1 MTADMPKMV
10 TRTKPAAQARQYVR
24 VRNRTS
30 VDQRIALF
38 EALDGAAYAGSPR
51 AIYRAF
57 LGSARF
63 ADHTFIWALDPPIA
77 AALAASGYDV
87 EGLEATEVS
96 ADGIDL
102 DTVFGSESLAELRRA
117 TIVVRGTDA
126 YLRAYARAG
135 YWVTDSL
142 LPHYLVPRKCQV
154 MVQTWRGTPV
164 NRIECDSPAEDGSS
178 SHDRLE
184 FEGRRLTYL
193 VSPSQFASET
203 FIGAFC
209 LGRTKRTSA
218 ILQTG
223 SPGTDSLITASAQ
236 EIAAIRERLSLP
248 LGKQVVLWAP
258 SAKASAPLDLEMMR
272 EALADQ
278 YVLLAREAGCVT
290 DGHFARDVTGV
301 SDINDLFLV
310 SDVLV
315 TDNSSAVV
323 DYANLHRPIVRYVG
337 AAQHDVAPGC
347 ELNLDPLELPGGSV
361 STTRELIDALH
372 DVGPVPPDPQLHA
385 DFSRRFSPLADG
397 SAAQRTLDRIA
408 FDDPRIVAPRSLA
421 QRTRSRLRTGIRKL
435 KRSVLSASKRNS
447 ALRALS
453 RTSLRIKRTLNY
465 RKHCNASPVNSK
477 MMIFESFVGWKYSCN
492 PRALYEAV
500 LRDPAFD
507 DFTLVWAFKSPGDYR
522 DVPDLGRATLVRYGS
537 QAYYAHHAQARYWV
551 SNSVVFPHM
560 KLRDGQVYVQTWH
573 GTPLKRLGCDIEV
586 KLKDGV
592 KIDAEEKRSWYEAEG
607 RRFTFLLAQSPFAAR
622 ALESAFD
629 LKGSGRADAVLQ
641 EGYPRNDFLLN
652 YTDEDAARIRRELDL
667 PDDKTIV
674 LYAPTWRDDQH
685 QAGVGYTLDLGA
697 DFDALKRELGDTHVI
712 LFRAHYLIANSF
724 KFERYGGFVRDVSQI
739 DDINELYVASDL
751 LITDYSSVF
760 FDYANLRRPI
770 LFYMYDLQSY
780 AEQIRGFYLDLS
792 ELPGPIVEHQE
803 DLISAILASKSP
815 DDEALRRLNGFA
827 DRFTSLDDGHASE
840 RVLAHMLASPGHEG
854 PR

>member
-1 MTADMPKMV
+1 
-10 TRTKPAAQARQYVR
+10 VR

-30 VDQRIALF
+30 VDQRTALF

-57 LGSARF
+57 LGSERF
-63 ADHTFIWALDPPIA
+63 ADHTFIWVLGAPIA
-77 AALAASGYDV
+77 AALAARGYDV
-87 EGLEATEVS
+87 EGLERTEVTAS
-96 ADGIDL
+96 GIDL
-102 DTVFGSESLAELRRA
+102 DTVLGSESLAELRRA
-117 TIVVRGTDA
+117 TVVVRGTDA

-142 LPHYLVPRKCQV
+142 LPHYLIPRKCQV

-164 NRIECDSPAEDGSS
+164 QRIECDAPPAQDGSFL
-178 SHDRLE
+178 HDRLAL
-184 FEGRRLTYL
+184 EGRRLTYL

-223 SPGTDSLITASAQ
+223 NPGTDSLIAASAQ

-248 LGKQVVLWAP
+248 LGKKILLWAP
-258 SAKASAPLDLEMMR
+258 SAPASAPLDLDMMR
-272 EALADQ
+272 EALADH
-278 YVLLAREAGCVT
+278 YVLLAREAGCAT
-290 DGHFARDVTGV
+290 DGNFARDVTGI

-315 TDNSSAVV
+315 SGNSSAVV

-337 AAQHDVAPGC
+337 EAQHNVTPEC
-347 ELNLDPLELPGGSV
+347 ELNLDPLELPGSSV
-361 STTRELIDALH
+361 STTSELIDALRTT
-372 DVGPVPPDPQLHA
+372 GSAPPDPQLHA
-385 DFSRRFSPLADG
+385 DSNRRFSPLSDG
-397 SAAQRTLDRIA
+397 RAAHRTLEQIA
-408 FDDPRIVAPRSLA
+408 FDDPKTVAPGSLA
-421 QRTRSRLRTGIRKL
+421 RRTRSRLRSGKRTL

-447 ALRALS
+447 TLRALS
-453 RTSLRIKRTLNY
+453 RMSLRIKRTLNY
-465 RKHCNASPVNSK
+465 WKHCRANPVNPK
-477 MMIFESFVGWKYSCN
+477 MIIFESFVGWKYSCN

-507 DFTLVWAFKSPGDYR
+507 DFTLVWAFKSPDDYR
-522 DVPDLGRATLVRYGS
+522 NVPELGRATLVRYGS
-537 QAYYAHHAQARYWV
+537 QAYYASHAQAKYWV

-560 KLRDGQVYVQTWH
+560 RLREGQIYVQTWH
-573 GTPLKRLGCDIEV
+573 GTPLKRLGCDIEAKV
-586 KLKDGV
+586 KDGV
-592 KIDAEEKRSWYEAEG
+592 KIDAEEKRSWYEAAG
-607 RRFTFLLAQSPFAAR
+607 RRFTFLLAQSPFAAKV
-622 ALESAFD
+622 LESAFD

-641 EGYPRNDFLLN
+641 VGYPRNDFLLS
-652 YTDEDAARIRRELDL
+652 YTDADAARIRIELDL
-667 PDDKTIV
+667 PNDKTIV
-674 LYAPTWRDDQH
+674 LYAPTWRNNQH
-685 QAGVGYTLDLGA
+685 QTGVGYTFDLGI
-697 DFDALKRELGDTHVI
+697 DFDALKRELGETHVI

-724 KFERYGGFVRDVSQI
+724 RFERYGGFVRDVSRI

-770 LFYMYDLQSY
+770 VFYMYDLQRY
-780 AEQIRGFYLDLS
+780 AEQTTGFYLDLT

-803 DLISAILASKSP
+803 DLISTILASKSP
-815 DDEALRRLNGFA
+815 DDDMVQRINDFA

-840 RVLAHMLASPGHEG
+840 RVLVHMLASPGHAG
-854 PR
+854 AR